1 MRINSLPADIF
12 ALIFDALE
20 APDVGGAARVSRQ
33 WRLAATRA
41 AENRLQQ
48 RTTLFANLGQP
59 HWPCWLS
66 ALGMVWLLDEMVGPS
81 PKDRTWQD
89 EFEKAYPGM
98 LMRVTCKFPWS
109 MELREAGWPKEHADV
124 LPMVYTWPNSKATFP
139 QAKGFAACIWAVR
152 EALVAAASRQALNA
166 VGPTPPLLYA
176 NLHGRG
182 GLQTMDA
189 NWEALERPFLYLGTS
204 RTFRTL
210 SIALAGDGPAGIY
223 WSGLPSTAASC
234 SGVVCFRQG
243 PADSSGLHAL
253 VDVGS
258 GRFAVPPL
266 TTVRLL
272 RIDAPGSWRLPWMG
286 SEAEPMACPLYTVAV
301 TWV

>member
-1 MRINSLPADIF
+1 MPIGPRQSARYCRGERRPHKHDDKMRINSLPADIF

-20 APDVGGAARVSRQ
+20 APDVGGAVRVSRQ

-109 MELREAGWPKEHADV
+109 MELREAGWPK
-124 LPMVYTWPNSKATFP
+124 
-139 QAKGFAACIWAVR
+139 
-152 EALVAAASRQALNA
+152 ASGEL
-166 VGPTPPLLYA
+166 
-176 NLHGRG
+176 
-182 GLQTMDA
+182 
-189 NWEALERPFLYLGTS
+189 F
-204 RTFRTL
+204 
-210 SIALAGDGPAGIY
+210 
-223 WSGLPSTAASC
+223 
-234 SGVVCFRQG
+234 
-243 PADSSGLHAL
+243 
-253 VDVGS
+253 
-258 GRFAVPPL
+258 
-266 TTVRLL
+266 
-272 RIDAPGSWRLPWMG
+272 
-286 SEAEPMACPLYTVAV
+286 
-301 TWV
+301 